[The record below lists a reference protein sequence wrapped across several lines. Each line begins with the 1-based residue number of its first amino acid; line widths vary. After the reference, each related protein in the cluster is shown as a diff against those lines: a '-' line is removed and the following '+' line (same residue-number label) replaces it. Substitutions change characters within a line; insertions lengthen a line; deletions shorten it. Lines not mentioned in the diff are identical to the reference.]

1 MSYPLFVVWL
11 FKTIVVVDGKWVWD
25 SWILKNRHRVNGVK
39 NMLCCWRLSEQ
50 SFLTEMEA
58 ETHRGR
64 TFASW
69 KAKVK
74 LSHLWLQP
82 KLNVKSQALNRNACV
97 TPNYH
102 KTAYATKK
110 MIKTM
115 KVSQNTSN
123 DFSWRCRKLIGCVFW
138 ERVQLLVFIWYI
150 WNSNP
155 RPNPT
160 CVCMCVCVQL
170 ANGSI
175 IFLRLGA
182 ILLASP

>member
-110 MIKTM
+110 NDQNNDSEPKHFQWLFL
-115 KVSQNTSN
+115 KVQKAN
-123 DFSWRCRKLIGCVFW
+123 W
-138 ERVQLLVFIWYI
+138 
-150 WNSNP
+150 
-155 RPNPT
+155 
-160 CVCMCVCVQL
+160 VC
-170 ANGSI
+170 
-175 IFLRLGA
+175 FLRA
-182 ILLASP
+182 CPASRVYMVYMKL

>member
-39 NMLCCWRLSEQ
+39 NMLYCWRLSEQ

-110 MIKTM
+110 NDQNNESEPKHFQWLFL
-115 KVSQNTSN
+115 KVQKAN
-123 DFSWRCRKLIGCVFW
+123 W
-138 ERVQLLVFIWYI
+138 
-150 WNSNP
+150 
-155 RPNPT
+155 
-160 CVCMCVCVQL
+160 VC
-170 ANGSI
+170 
-175 IFLRLGA
+175 FLRA
-182 ILLASP
+182 CPASRVYMVYMKL

>member
-74 LSHLWLQP
+74 QSHLWLQP
-82 KLNVKSQALNRNACV
+82 KLNVKSQVLNRNACV

-102 KTAYATKK
+102 KTAYATKNDQNNDSEPK
-110 MIKTM
+110 HFQWLFL
-115 KVSQNTSN
+115 KVQKAN
-123 DFSWRCRKLIGCVFW
+123 W
-138 ERVQLLVFIWYI
+138 
-150 WNSNP
+150 
-155 RPNPT
+155 
-160 CVCMCVCVQL
+160 VC
-170 ANGSI
+170 
-175 IFLRLGA
+175 FLRA
-182 ILLASP
+182 CPASRVYTVYMKL